1 MLDGRG
7 PDPHNPHEHRDA
19 QHCAAGDRHPD
30 REGHGLRL
38 QVLPALGLHLQTPRQ
53 VLGGRQP
60 IQAAFDRLDQVHAP
74 DYTLLWEKCR
84 NSEDRHLAVLVRKFR
99 CSTTHFGE
107 PIALRPC
114 YSISYRRADEVDR
127 LVLQP

>member
-7 PDPHNPHEHRDA
+7 PDRHNPHEHRDA

-38 QVLPALGLHLQTPRQ
+38 QVLPALGLHLQTPQ
-53 VLGGRQP
+53 VLRGRQP

-74 DYTLLWEKCR
+74 DYTLRWEKCR
-84 NSEDRHLAVLVRKFR
+84 NSEDRHLAVLVRKSVAVQR
-99 CSTTHFGE
+99 ILENLSHFG
-107 PIALRPC
+107 PAIPLAIGARTK
-114 YSISYRRADEVDR
+114 
-127 LVLQP
+127 